1 MPDKSSWGWNRTQ
14 SILPLVFDDSIS
26 YYEDVSRLFFTVNK
40 LIALINNS
48 VDESLKKYIDE
59 RFDNLMINAAY
70 DEENETIFFKKG
82 TLENMSDISKTCK

>member
-1 MPDKSSWGWNRTQ
+1 MLDCSWGWDKTQ

-26 YYEDVSRLFFTVNK
+26 YYEAISRLFFTVNK

-59 RFDNLMINAAY
+59 RFDNLMINAVY
-70 DEENETIFFKKG
+70 DEKTETIFFKKG